1 MWQSRLKWLYH
12 SCCFEWP
19 ERLLYIR
26 AILVVL
32 GGFIVN
38 VTLNAMWTFGNMEPY
53 IVSYIRNRSHPTDLQ
68 ENIGPWVFTALVVG
82 QGTTI
87 LLGGFLYSKV
97 GPRVTTL
104 LGAWIYSSGILLSYF
119 TIQSSFWLFVLTYGL
134 IPGFGLGIAAVS
146 PLSAAMKWLPDWKG
160 VANGI
165 VLAGYGIGILS
176 FDFVQTIFTNPSNI
190 PVGTSSSDENYFSD
204 PEVLN
209 RIPYTFL
216 VLGGSYAVL
225 QLLGSVLLTD
235 PPEDYLLKENEE
247 ESSATNIDVN
257 SDDRR
262 NVSCCIGKR
271 AEEYFALTTSSSIR
285 QCSPSEVDED
295 DNFNQTHEERE
306 ELLQDKTQLPSEEK
320 TGLSTGSSTHSDTAV
335 SLTPLQMLKR
345 WNFYLLWFIVFF
357 SCIAIYFIAT
367 YYKVFGFTF
376 IADDHFLAVVGSV
389 GAICDTTGCVVSG
402 LLADKLTYKVVLT
415 ILTAAFTV
423 FLLTFYASSMAG
435 KPMFIIWVGVLW
447 FVFAGIITM
456 YPTAIAQSFGLR
468 YYSTN
473 YALLFTSQVSASIFA
488 SLIDTFL
495 SDYVA
500 NYGILLLISGIS
512 FISFVLALFY
522 QP

>member
-262 NVSCCIGKR
+262 NVSCCSSKR